1 MTPQPLHNLLCI
13 GVLALHLLFLH
24 SQSSITPTVK
34 SEEDLFYLLT
44 KPPEKPIAKIDQE
57 LTEHSEFVTPRLWQ
71 WLQNHISFLITSSS
85 PKLNIYRCAVAARVA
100 YHLKDA
106 AKIAASHQR
115 LGQQYVGAR
124 EFDKAI

>member
-13 GVLALHLLFLH
+13 GVLALHLLFLQ

-71 WLQNHISFLITSSS
+71 WLQKAFASRCPRRAPVDSVWLSGGQGQAVQ
-85 PKLNIYRCAVAARVA
+85 YREYCVAQ
-100 YHLKDA
+100 
-106 AKIAASHQR
+106 SH
-115 LGQQYVGAR
+115 
-124 EFDKAI
+124 